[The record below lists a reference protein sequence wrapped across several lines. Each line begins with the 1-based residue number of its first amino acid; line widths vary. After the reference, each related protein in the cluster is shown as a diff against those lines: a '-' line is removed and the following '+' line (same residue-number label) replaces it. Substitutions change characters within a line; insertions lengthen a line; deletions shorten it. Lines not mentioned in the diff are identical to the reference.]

1 MNKQE
6 FLNELRAR
14 LSDLPQEYAEESIN
28 FYSEMIDDKI
38 DDGISEDVVVD
49 SIGNVNA
56 IAAQIISDFDLIKT
70 PKSKIGSKRKLK
82 VWEIV
87 LIIVCAPIW
96 ASILIAAAAVVFSA
110 YAAVWATIV
119 ALWASFGSFIAG
131 ALGAVASG
139 IGYICHSELWDG
151 LICIG
156 AALTLAGISIF
167 LFFGSN
173 AATDG
178 VIKLTKKIFSSIKK
192 AFGKKEEA

>member
-14 LSDLPQEYAEESIN
+14 LSDLPQKYAEESIN

-49 SIGNVNA
+49 SIGDINE

-70 PKSKIGSKRKLK
+70 PKSKICSKRRLK
-82 VWEIV
+82 AWEIV
-87 LIIVCAPIW
+87 LIIVGTPIW
-96 ASILIAAAAVVFSA
+96 ASLLIAAAAVIFSA

-119 ALWASFGSFIAG
+119 ALWASFGAFIAG

-139 IGYICHSELWDG
+139 IGYLCHSELWYG

-156 AALTLAGISIF
+156 GALTLAGLSIF
-167 LFFGSN
+167 LFFGCN

>member
-70 PKSKIGSKRKLK
+70 PKSKIGSNRKLK

-87 LIIVCAPIW
+87 LIIVF
-96 ASILIAAAAVVFSA
+96 SDVDAVEQDLSFSRVVQTA
-110 YAAVWATIV
+110 QQ
-119 ALWASFGSFIAG
+119 LDKG
-131 ALGAVASG
+131 
-139 IGYICHSELWDG
+139 G
-151 LICIG
+151 L
-156 AALTLAGISIF
+156 A
-167 LFFGSN
+167 
-173 AATDG
+173 
-178 VIKLTKKIFSSIKK
+178 
-192 AFGKKEEA
+192 